1 MKSKRIGEIIRF
13 LAAGG
18 AAFAVELG
26 ALILLKEKLGLD
38 TLAATPAAFILSV
51 IVNYLICVFWVFPG
65 AREQNRKKQAAFLL
79 TSAVGLLLNEI
90 LMFLFRAAWGEETVL
105 FRLFSFAVSLYV
117 LNKILATGIVM
128 IWNYF
133 TKRYILMKA

>member
-38 TLAATPAAFILSV
+38 TLAATPVAFILSV
-51 IVNYLICVFWVFPG
+51 IVNYLICVLWVFPG

-90 LMFLFRAAWGEETVL
+90 LMFLFRTAWGEETVL
-105 FRLFSFAVSLYV
+105 FRLSSFAVSLYV

>member
-1 MKSKRIGEIIRF
+1 MKSKRTGEIIRF
-13 LAAGG
+13 LIAGG

-51 IVNYLICVFWVFPG
+51 IVNYLICVLWVFPG

>member
-1 MKSKRIGEIIRF
+1 MKSRRIGEIIRF
-13 LAAGG
+13 LIAGG

-38 TLAATPAAFILSV
+38 TLAATPIAFILSV
-51 IVNYLICVFWVFPG
+51 IVNYLICVLWVFPG

>member
-51 IVNYLICVFWVFPG
+51 IVNYLICVLWVFPG

-90 LMFLFRAAWGEETVL
+90 LMFLFRTAWGEETVL
-105 FRLFSFAVSLYV
+105 FRLSSFAVSLYV
-117 LNKILATGIVM
+117 LNKILATALVM

-133 TKRYILMKA
+133 TKSYILMKA